1 VAQSFEGVGGS
12 KPVAKVT
19 AMEIRKRIALVFLGV
34 MAFLIVLLLRLGY
47 LQLVQNRWYQERAL
61 SQRMRPVPVDAKR
74 GVIYDRNLQKLA
86 VSVSADAVY
95 AVPAEIEDPAAA
107 AQALAPLLDMKPA
120 DLEERLTRKQATVW
134 LARKLDTDTARAVRA
149 LDLPGIGLVER
160 PQRYYPHGQLAAHVL
175 GIAGIDNQG
184 LEGLEFYYDEYL
196 RGEPGRVV
204 MERDAAGRQIPDGV
218 RRFVPPVDGVN
229 LVLTLDHVIQYAAE
243 RELARAVRETGSDYG
258 VFIAMDPKT
267 GGILAMAVYPTYD
280 PNNYSSHPADSR
292 RNIAI
297 VDQYEPGSTFKIVTS
312 SAALDAGV
320 VTPATG
326 FYDPGQ
332 IKIGG
337 VTVRCWRAGG
347 HGSQT
352 FTEAVENSCNPVFAE
367 LGAERLG
374 GELFYR
380 YIQLFGFGEKTGVD
394 FPGEAK
400 GIVPVPGKIQ
410 WGETARWAN
419 VGFGQ
424 GIGVTPLQL
433 LSAMAA
439 IANGGVR
446 VTPHFLQGILDHNGR
461 LIQEY
466 PMTSTRVLKEETAS
480 QMVEILRSVVV
491 NGSGSRAEIP
501 GYRVAGKTGT
511 AQVAEGGRY
520 TDRRVSSFVGFAP
533 ADDPRIAAIV
543 VLYHPKGETYGGVI
557 AAPVFKEIVEDALG
571 RMGVPRREDPPPK
584 SQGSVFQRENIR
596 VPNVLNFPKQEAETL
611 LRQAGLRCQFNG
623 EGEIVFEQVPA
634 PGSVVPWGTVVQLLA
649 YDEVA
654 YDAGEERVTVPSVI
668 GLSMR
673 EVAARLANAGL
684 RLQVRGSGLAVRQEP
699 APGTEVPRDYIVTV
713 IFESPAA
720 N

>member
-1 VAQSFEGVGGS
+1 
-12 KPVAKVT
+12 VAKLT
-19 AMEIRKRIALVFLGV
+19 AMEIRKRIAVVFLAV
-34 MAFLIVLLLRLGY
+34 MVCLIVLLLRLGY
-47 LQLVQNRWYQERAL
+47 LQLVQNRWYQQRAL

-95 AVPAEIEDPAAA
+95 AVPAEVEDPTAT
-107 AQALAPLLDMKPA
+107 AQALAPLLNMTPA
-120 DLEERLTRKQATVW
+120 ELEEKLTRKQATVW
-134 LARKLDTDTARAVRA
+134 IARKLDTDTARAIRA

-196 RGEPGRVV
+196 RGEPGRVIV
-204 MERDAAGRQIPDGV
+204 ERDAAGREIPDGV

-229 LVLTLDHVIQYAAE
+229 LVLTIDYVIQYAAE
-243 RELARAVRETGSDYG
+243 RELARAVKETGSDRG

-267 GGILAMAVYPTYD
+267 GEILAMAVYPSFD
-280 PNNYSSHPADSR
+280 PNNYSSYPTENR
-292 RNIAI
+292 RNIAV
-297 VDQYEPGSTFKIVTS
+297 VDQYEPGSTFKIVTA
-312 SAALDAGV
+312 SAALDLGV
-320 VTPATG
+320 VTPTTG
-326 FYDPGQ
+326 FYDPGH

-347 HGSQT
+347 HGALN
-352 FTEAVENSCNPVFAE
+352 FTQAVESSCNPVFAE

-374 GELFYR
+374 GQRFYE
-380 YIQLFGFGEKTGVD
+380 YIQRFGFGEKTGID

-400 GIVPVPGKIQ
+400 GMVPVPGKIQ
-410 WGETARWAN
+410 FGETARWAN

-424 GIGVTPLQL
+424 GIGATPLQML
-433 LSAMAA
+433 VAMAT

-446 VTPHFLQGILDHNGR
+446 VTPHFLKGILDHNGR

-466 PMTSTRVLKEETAS
+466 EATQTRVLKEETAA
-480 QMVEILRSVVV
+480 QMVQILRSVVV

-520 TDRRVSSFVGFAP
+520 TERRISSFVGFAP

-543 VLYHPKGETYGGVI
+543 VLYYPKGETYGGVI
-557 AAPVFKEIVEDALG
+557 AAPVFKEIIEDALE
-571 RMGVPRREDPPPK
+571 RMGVPRRQEPAPR
-584 SQGSVFQRENIR
+584 SQANVFQRQNVR
-596 VPNVLNFPKQEAETL
+596 VPNVLNFPRQEAESI
-611 LRQAGLRCQFNG
+611 LRQVGLRYQFSG
-623 EGEIVFEQVPA
+623 EGSIVFEQVPA
-634 PGSVVPWGTVVQLLA
+634 PGTEVPWGTVVQLLA
-649 YDEVA
+649 YDEVVL
-654 YDAGEERVTVPSVI
+654 DTGEELVTVPSVL

-684 RLQVRGSGLAVRQEP
+684 RLQVHGSGLAVRQEP
-699 APGTEVPRDYIVTV
+699 AAGAEVPRDYVV
-713 IFESPAA
+713 NVFFASPAA

>member
-1 VAQSFEGVGGS
+1 MARL
-12 KPVAKVT
+12 T
-19 AMEIRKRIALVFLGV
+19 AMEIRKRTAVVFLGF
-34 MAFLIVLLLRLGY
+34 MAFLMVLLLRLGY

-95 AVPAEIEDPAAA
+95 AVPAEVEDPVATAK
-107 AQALAPLLDMKPA
+107 ALAPLLDMEA
-120 DLEERLTRKQATVW
+120 AAIEERLTRKQATVW
-134 LARKLDTDTARAVRA
+134 LARKLDTDTAREIRA

-204 MERDAAGRQIPDGV
+204 MERDAAGRQIPDGI
-218 RRFVPPVDGVN
+218 RRFIPPVDGVN

-243 RELARAVRETGSDYG
+243 RELARAVEETGSDQG
-258 VFIAMDPKT
+258 VFIAMDPRT
-267 GGILAMAVYPTYD
+267 GGILALAVYPSFD
-280 PNNYSSHPADSR
+280 PNDYSSYPVENR

-297 VDQYEPGSTFKIVTS
+297 VDQYEPGSTFKIVTA
-312 SAALDAGV
+312 SAALDTGV
-320 VTPATG
+320 VTPMTG
-326 FYDPGQ
+326 FYDPGH

-352 FTEAVENSCNPVFAE
+352 FTEAVESSCNPVFAE

-374 GELFYR
+374 GERFYE
-380 YIQLFGFGEKTGVD
+380 YIQLFGFGEKTGID

-433 LSAMAA
+433 LVAMAT

-461 LIQEY
+461 VIQEY
-466 PMTSTRVLKEETAS
+466 PVTGTRVLKEETAA
-480 QMVEILRSVVV
+480 QMVQILRSVVV
-491 NGSGSRAEIP
+491 NGSGSRADIP

-520 TDRRVSSFVGFAP
+520 TERRISSFVGFAP

-557 AAPVFKEIVEDALG
+557 AAPVFKEIVEDALE
-571 RMGVPRREDPPPK
+571 RMGVPRRQEPAPK
-584 SQGSVFQRENIR
+584 SQGNVFQRDTIT
-596 VPNVLNFPKQEAETL
+596 VPNVLNFPKEEAETL
-611 LRQAGLRCQFNG
+611 LRQAGLKYQFNG
-623 EGEIVFEQVPA
+623 EGEIVFDQVPA
-634 PGSVVPWGTVVQLLA
+634 PGTVVPWGTVVQLLA
-649 YDEVA
+649 YDEVVF
-654 YDAGEERVTVPSVI
+654 DVGDERVTVPSVL

-684 RLQVRGSGLAVRQEP
+684 RLQVHGSGLAVRQEP
-699 APGTEVPRDYIVTV
+699 APGTEVPRDYVV
-713 IFESPAA
+713 NVFFASPSA